1 MGPKCGDTKAK
12 RTHNVLTL
20 QEKLDLIKL
29 NEQGMSHANIGRKLG
44 IPRTTVTTILK
55 NKAKVL
61 EEIKNATPVHTKLIR
76 KRHSLISEMEKV
88 LNLWIQDQ
96 ISHNI
101 PLSQGL
107 IQAKALTLF
116 NAMKAEKGEASAEE
130 TFGASR
136 GWYDNFKKRSNLHII
151 AGQGEIAST
160 DTAAPETF
168 PAELEKVIEDGGYT
182 KQQIFNVD
190 ETGLFWKKMPSRTF
204 LAREE
209 RSMPGF
215 KAAKDRLTLLLGAN
229 AAGDCR
235 LKPMMIY
242 HSENPRALKN
252 YVKSSLPVHF
262 KSNKKAWMTGDL
274 FTTWFSDYFKPAVE
288 TYCKQQQIPFKILLL
303 LDNAPS
309 HPRLVIEAHKEIKV
323 VFFPPKTTA
332 LLQPM
337 TQGVTSLFK
346 SYYLRR
352 TFAKAIAAVDTAD
365 VDEGGKH
372 NKLKAFWKG
381 FNILDAIKTVRDAWD
396 EVKETNL
403 KGVWKKLIPSF
414 MYNFEGF
421 GETVEAVISD
431 VVDMAKQ
438 LELQVETED
447 VRELLKSHDQPLT
460 DEDLLQIDEQ
470 RRLFN
475 EEESQA
481 EDMAQPRELTTKE
494 LEEGIAKVEDAIAF
508 WEKVDP
514 NFERSSKVNRG
525 LENQIACYKEL
536 LRERKKTSM
545 RQTSLISFFK
555 EEPPEPWPIIPPPCS
570 LDSMPSTSAPTPV
583 SSPTESP
590 SPKRMRWLL
599 DYP

>member
-1 MGPKCGDTKAK
+1 MGPKCGVTKAK

-29 NEQGMSHANIGRKLG
+29 SEQGMSHANIGRKLG
-44 IPRTTVTTILK
+44 VPRSTVTTILK
-55 NKAKVL
+55 HKAKVL
-61 EEIKNATPVHTKLIR
+61 EEIKNATPVHTKVIR
-76 KRHSLISEMEKV
+76 KRHGLISEMEKV
-88 LNLWIQDQ
+88 LNMWIQDQ
-96 ISHNI
+96 IIHNI
-101 PLSQGL
+101 PLTQGL

-116 NAMKAEKGEASAEE
+116 NAMKAEKGEAAAEE

-136 GWYDNFKKRSNLHII
+136 GWYDNFKRRSNLHII
-151 AGQGEIAST
+151 AGQGEIICA
-160 DTAAPETF
+160 DTGAPETF
-168 PAELEKVIEDGGYT
+168 PAEFEKIIEDGGYT

-190 ETGLFWKKMPSRTF
+190 ETCLFWKKMPSRTF
-204 LAREE
+204 IAREE
-209 RSMPGF
+209 MTVPGF
-215 KAAKDRLTLLLGAN
+215 QAAKDRLTLLLGAN

-303 LDNAPS
+303 LDTAPS
-309 HPRLVIEAHKEIKV
+309 HPRLVIDAHKEIKV
-323 VFFPPKTTA
+323 VFLPPKTTT

-337 TQGVTSLFK
+337 AQGIMALFK

-352 TFAKAIAAVDTAD
+352 TFSKAIAALDTAE
-365 VDEGGKH
+365 VGEGDEH
-372 NKLKAFWKG
+372 NKLRAFWKG
-381 FNILDAIKTVRDAWD
+381 FSILDGIKTVRDAWD
-396 EVKETNL
+396 EVKVTNL
-403 KGVWKKLIPSF
+403 KGAWNNLIPPS
-414 MYNFEGF
+414 MNSFEGF
-421 GETVEAVISD
+421 GETVETIVSD
-431 VVDMAKQ
+431 VVGMAQQ
-438 LELQVETED
+438 LELQVDAED
-447 VRELLKSHDQPLT
+447 VMELLESHDQPLT
-460 DEDLLQIDEQ
+460 DDDLLQIDEQ

-475 EEESQA
+475 EEESRA

-508 WEKVDP
+508 WERVDP

-525 LENQIACYKEL
+525 LEYQIACYKEL

-545 RQTSLISFFK
+545 LQTSLISFLK
-555 EEPPEPWPIIPPPCS
+555 EEPSEPWPIIPPPYT
-570 LDSMPSTSAPTPV
+570 LDSVPSTSAPDTSPES
-583 SSPTESP
+583 SSP
-590 SPKRMRWLL
+590 KKMRWVL

>member
-101 PLSQGL
+101 PLSQSL

-116 NAMKAEKGEASAEE
+116 NAMKAEKGETSAEE

-136 GWYDNFKKRSNLHII
+136 GWYDNFKKRSNFHNL
-151 AGQGEIAST
+151 AGQGEAANT
-160 DTAAPETF
+160 NAAAPETF
-168 PAELEKVIEDGGYT
+168 PTELEKTIEDGGYT
-182 KQQIFNVD
+182 MQQIFNVD

-204 LAREE
+204 IAREE

-274 FTTWFSDYFKPAVE
+274 FTTWFSDYFKPSVE
-288 TYCKQQQIPFKILLL
+288 AYCKQQQIPFKILLL

-323 VFFPPKTTA
+323 VFLPPKTTA

-352 TFAKAIAAVDTAD
+352 TFAKAIAALDTAD
-365 VDEGGKH
+365 VGEGGRQ
-372 NKLKAFWKG
+372 NKLRAFWKG
-381 FNILDAIKTVRDAWD
+381 FNILDGIKTIRDAWD
-396 EVKETNL
+396 EVKVSNL
-403 KGVWKKLIPSF
+403 KVVWNKLIPSF
-414 MYNFEGF
+414 MNNFQGF
-421 GETVEAVISD
+421 GETVEAIISN
-431 VVDMAKQ
+431 VVDMAQQ
-438 LELQVETED
+438 LELQVEAED
-447 VRELLKSHDQPLT
+447 VRELLESHDQPLT

-475 EEESQA
+475 EEESRT
-481 EDMAQPRELTTKE
+481 EDTAQPRELTTKE

-508 WEKVDP
+508 WERVDP

-536 LRERKKTSM
+536 LRERKKTSR
-545 RQTSLISFFK
+545 RQTSLLSFFK
-555 EEPPEPWPIIPPPCS
+555 EEPPEPWPIIPYPS
-570 LDSMPSTSAPTPV
+570 DSMPSTSAPAPIITA
-583 SSPTESP
+583 SESP
-590 SPKRMRWLL
+590 SPKRMKWLL